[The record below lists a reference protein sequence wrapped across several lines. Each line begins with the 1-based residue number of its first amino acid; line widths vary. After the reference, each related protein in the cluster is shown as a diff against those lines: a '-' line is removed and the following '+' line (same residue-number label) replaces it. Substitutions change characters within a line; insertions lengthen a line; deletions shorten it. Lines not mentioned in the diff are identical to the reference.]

1 MKLRNGTIRI
11 FRWLNFAKWLW
22 LGESTMNSGRRE
34 NYIEL
39 LQNKL
44 HSRTPTSLRRFLYGQ
59 LSLTQL
65 RCSHRQTRWSGCQ
78 FNLIVVWGLVVYH
91 LAGPWDE
98 IVKIENNNTTGVF
111 TSINSDELSNWNV
124 FETNSLE
131 FCNIHGSPSGEVEGT
146 ANNPAVDFY
155 SGQSIDYDHW
165 PWTLSIKARHC
176 HSPDNCWIR

>member
-11 FRWLNFAKWLW
+11 FRRLNFAKWLW

-131 FCNIHGSPSGEVEGT
+131 VEILQHSRLPQWWSGGHSEQSRSWLLLRPIDWLPSLVLDSV
-146 ANNPAVDFY
+146 N
-155 SGQSIDYDHW
+155 
-165 PWTLSIKARHC
+165 
-176 HSPDNCWIR
+176 